1 MMKKL
6 LEWLLV
12 LEFIANKNTHPTLK
26 YIFTLQSIILILSNN
41 KKLVKSFLET
51 SFNFGEYTEPAI
63 KSLQN

>member
-26 YIFTLQSIILILSNN
+26 IYIPYKFFETVHVFNINGLIEMA
-41 KKLVKSFLET
+41 KGKLFKYV
-51 SFNFGEYTEPAI
+51 
-63 KSLQN
+63 